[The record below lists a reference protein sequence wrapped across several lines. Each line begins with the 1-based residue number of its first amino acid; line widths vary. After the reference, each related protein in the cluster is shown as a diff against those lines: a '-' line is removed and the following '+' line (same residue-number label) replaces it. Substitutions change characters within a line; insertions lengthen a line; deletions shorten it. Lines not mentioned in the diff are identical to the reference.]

1 MRNKVKNN
9 VARSIIAMLLTLV
22 MIAGS
27 FSISVFAD
35 TEEAVSGDTKAASAA
50 EKTEKADQTEKA
62 EKSESE
68 EKAKQSEPEEK
79 TEKTEPEEKTEK
91 ADSVEKTDSS
101 EPEEKE
107 EKSEPAAD
115 AEKGEPAEGSAE
127 EGSPSETPQ
136 PAPEE
141 SAPDDLQPAEAVAV
155 MPMAAAVRDAKN
167 AEAGF
172 AVNFNSDDVT
182 VFIDDDGTVV
192 KPGDKVEAGKTLY
205 LSPKPDACDY
215 ELSVSKADG
224 SAVEVSEDEDTFTMP
239 ESDVTVSVTLYYNF
253 TLDLSAEDVP
263 DGFYVVVG
271 GTKVSKG
278 EKGTI
283 KAEAGKAVPVSEIA
297 DLGKD
302 YNYAQERPSG
312 KHQLKMLISSGGSSK
327 KITLDSF
334 RNSGY
339 TMPEANAKASL
350 YVLHRWITKLSG
362 DARSCSLTN
371 DSDSDAPW
379 YGHAGDRITIHMFS
393 DNFKSLEVTVKDD
406 QDNVIYSSSQIMENY
421 TFTMPASVVYIN
433 ITGVA
438 NKAQYNVTVRTPKY
452 GTVKVGSKQFERD
465 LVELEVVPDEGYAVS
480 LTGVLIMYK
489 QGDKTNAIKADI
501 VKKGSNKFTF
511 RMPSADVTVATAF
524 SVPRYVNVVTN
535 KGGKVTVDYNNPYGD
550 YTTKNKSVRLK
561 VTPKKGYKLKAWTA
575 KTTDGKNIDIDKN
588 GEFSMPDT
596 DVTVA
601 AVFGKIKS
609 GGSSSGGTGTGTG
622 SYTGGDTYTYDEP
635 YYTGEVIEDDGEEVD
650 EEITPEELINLVPL
664 TSAITAQTVLMVTTS
679 LSLMMAS

>member
-9 VARSIIAMLLTLV
+9 IARSIIAMLLTLV

-27 FSISVFAD
+27 FSIAVFAD
-35 TEEAVSGDTKAASAA
+35 TESVSGDTKAAPAA
-50 EKTEKADQTEKA
+50 EKAEKADQAEKA
-62 EKSESE
+62 EK
-68 EKAKQSEPEEK
+68 SEPEEK

-91 ADSVEKTDSS
+91 SEPEEKTEKADSVEKTDGS

-107 EKSEPAAD
+107 ETTEPVAD
-115 AEKGEPAEGSAE
+115 TEKGE
-127 EGSPSETPQ
+127 Q
-136 PAPEE
+136 
-141 SAPDDLQPAEAVAV
+141 AEAVAV

-182 VFIDDDGTVV
+182 VVIDDDGTVV

-271 GTKVSKG
+271 GTKISKG

-302 YNYAQERPSG
+302 YNYAQDRPSG

-334 RNSGY
+334 RNY
-339 TMPEANAKASL
+339 TMPEANTKASL
-350 YVLHRWITKLSG
+350 YVLHGWITKFSG
-362 DARSCSLTN
+362 DARSCSLTD

-379 YGHAGDRITIHMFS
+379 YGHAGDRISIHMFS
-393 DNFKSLEVTVKDD
+393 SNFKSLEVTVKDD

-421 TFTMPASVVYIN
+421 TFTMPASIAYIYIN
-433 ITGVA
+433 GVA
-438 NKAQYNVTVRTPKY
+438 NKAQYNVTVRPAKY

-465 LVELEVVPDEGYAVS
+465 LVELEVVPDEGYALS

-561 VTPKKGYKLKAWTA
+561 VTPKKGYKLKAWIARTS
-575 KTTDGKNIDIDKN
+575 DGKNLDINKN
-588 GEFSMPDT
+588 GEFDMPDM
-596 DVTVA
+596 DVTVS

-609 GGSSSGGTGTGTG
+609 GNTSGDGGTY
-622 SYTGGDTYTYDEP
+622 SDTGGDTNVYEEP
-635 YYTGEVIEDDGEEVD
+635 YYTGEVIEDDGEEVV
-650 EEITPEELINLVPL
+650 ENITPEELINLVPI
-664 TSAITAQTVLMVTTS
+664 TSMITAQTVLTVTTGI
-679 LSLMMAS
+679 SLMLAS